1 MQLPKL
7 TNKQKRWAESY
18 IRHFNATKATKE
30 AGYDTESYGCL
41 RAIGSEN
48 LSNPN
53 IIAYIREVFK
63 IDIDNTYENSI
74 ASLDEVLEFYSDG
87 MRNKIKGK
95 NGEDLEFSDR
105 FKCATAL
112 ERVHQLAK
120 KNEDDELDE
129 ALSIQQVYGSGL
141 NGD

>member
-18 IRHFNATKATKE
+18 IRHFNATRAARE
-30 AGYDTESYGCL
+30 AGYDATEGSWRVIGCK
-41 RAIGSEN
+41 N
-48 LSNPN
+48 LANVN
-53 IIAYIREVFK
+53 IIEYIKEVFK
-63 IDIDNTYENSI
+63 IDIDNTCENSI
-74 ASLDEVLEFYSDG
+74 ATLDEVLEFYSDG

-95 NGEDLEFSDR
+95 NGDDLEFSDR

-120 KNEDDELDE
+120 KDNEDELDE
-129 ALSIQQVYGSGL
+129 PLSIQQVYGSGL
-141 NGD
+141 NGG

>member
-1 MQLPKL
+1 MTRPRL
-7 TNKQKRWAESY
+7 TNKQKKWAEGY
-18 IRHFNATKATKE
+18 IQHFNATKAAKE
-30 AGYDTESYGCL
+30 AGYDTDSEGCL
-41 RAIGSEN
+41 AVIGSEN
-48 LSNPN
+48 LRNPN
-53 IIAYIREVFK
+53 IVAYIRDVFDV
-63 IDIDNTYENSI
+63 DINNTYENTI
-74 ASLDEVLEFYSDG
+74 ASLNEVLEFYSDG

-120 KNEDDELDE
+120 KDNEDELDE
-129 ALSIQQVYGSGL
+129 PLSIQQVYGSGL